1 MRTPHIGVWISAK
14 LVEEDSG
21 ASSVA
26 VADELMAMIGVEDMV
41 EPTLRVAVAGD
52 RVLELVVVISVAIA
66 VDWFFELDLILLVLI
81 QSVEVG
87 CVLLGSP
94 VGR

>member
-1 MRTPHIGVWISAK
+1 
-14 LVEEDSG
+14 
-21 ASSVA
+21 
-26 VADELMAMIGVEDMV
+26 MIGVEDMV